1 MPVRDRMSAFARTA
15 CSALKHVAKRALG
28 PRKGG
33 GTLVARLA
41 KLGLNTR
48 FDLILH
54 LPLRYEDE
62 TRITPINALVDG
74 AFAQIEGDIVSA
86 EVHYRPRRT
95 LIIKLRDT
103 SGVAHLRFLNF
114 YGSQVKQL
122 AEGLRLRVAGDA
134 HNGFFGAEMIHPRYR
149 MVAPDTPFPLALTP
163 VYPTTAGLGQGTL
176 RKLIVNAIEAARRDN
191 ALADTATDEIA
202 RKLDLVPFGDAI
214 SDLHFPAPGTPQSEL
229 SGRTHPAWRRMK
241 FDELLA
247 QQLSLQRAYRTRRME
262 GAPVLAAPTQ
272 AHAMTLGARL
282 LGALPFRLTAAQRR
296 AQQEILGDLE
306 ASHPMQAA
314 AGRRG
319 QRQDH
324 RRRARGLPSD

>member
-1 MPVRDRMSAFARTA
+1 MSAFARTA
-15 CSALKHVAKRALG
+15 CSALKHAGKRALG

-62 TRITPINALVDG
+62 TRITPIDALVDG

-103 SGVAHLRFLNF
+103 SGAAHLRFLNF

-122 AEGLRLRVAGDA
+122 GAGLRLRVAGDA

-149 MVAPDTPFPLALTP
+149 VVAPDTP
-163 VYPTTAGLGQGTL
+163 
-176 RKLIVNAIEAARRDN
+176 
-191 ALADTATDEIA
+191 
-202 RKLDLVPFGDAI
+202 
-214 SDLHFPAPGTPQSEL
+214 
-229 SGRTHPAWRRMK
+229 
-241 FDELLA
+241 
-247 QQLSLQRAYRTRRME
+247 
-262 GAPVLAAPTQ
+262 
-272 AHAMTLGARL
+272 
-282 LGALPFRLTAAQRR
+282 LP
-296 AQQEILGDLE
+296 
-306 ASHPMQAA
+306 
-314 AGRRG
+314 
-319 QRQDH
+319 
-324 RRRARGLPSD
+324 